1 MKKIDDSNV
10 NKHAKDSIM
19 SSSKYAD
26 YKDVINILL
35 DKDTEYSTDEVD
47 KMIDEFMKRE
57 VE

>member
-1 MKKIDDSNV
+1 MKKTEDSNV
-10 NKHAKDSIM
+10 KHTKESIM

-35 DKDTEYSTDEVD
+35 DKDTEYSIDEVD
-47 KMIDEFMKRE
+47 KMIDEFLKGE

>member
-1 MKKIDDSNV
+1 MKKIDDNNV
-10 NKHAKDSIM
+10 NKHKKDSIM
-19 SSSKYAD
+19 SSSKYVD

-47 KMIDEFMKRE
+47 EMIDEFLKGE

>member
-1 MKKIDDSNV
+1 MKKTEDN
-10 NKHAKDSIM
+10 NFKHKKDSIM

>member
-1 MKKIDDSNV
+1 MKKTEDNNV
-10 NKHAKDSIM
+10 KHTKESIM

-35 DKDTEYSTDEVD
+35 DKDTEYSIDEVD
-47 KMIDEFMKRE
+47 KMIDEFLKGE

>member
-1 MKKIDDSNV
+1 
-10 NKHAKDSIM
+10 M
-19 SSSKYAD
+19 SSSKYVD

-47 KMIDEFMKRE
+47 EMIDEFLKGE

>member
-1 MKKIDDSNV
+1 
-10 NKHAKDSIM
+10 M
-19 SSSKYAD
+19 SSSRYAD

-47 KMIDEFMKRE
+47 KMIDVFLKGE

>member
-1 MKKIDDSNV
+1 
-10 NKHAKDSIM
+10 M
-19 SSSKYAD
+19 SSSKYVD

-47 KMIDEFMKRE
+47 EMIDKFLKGE

>member
-1 MKKIDDSNV
+1 
-10 NKHAKDSIM
+10 M

-26 YKDVINILL
+26 YKDVINILF

>member
-1 MKKIDDSNV
+1 MKKIDDNNV
-10 NKHAKDSIM
+10 NKYKKDSIM

-47 KMIDEFMKRE
+47 KVIDEFMKRE

>member
-10 NKHAKDSIM
+10 NKHTKESIM

-26 YKDVINILL
+26 CKDVINILL
-35 DKDTEYSTDEVD
+35 DKDTEYSIDEVD
-47 KMIDEFMKRE
+47 KMIDDFLKGE

>member
-1 MKKIDDSNV
+1 MKKTEDNNV
-10 NKHAKDSIM
+10 KHTKESIM

-35 DKDTEYSTDEVD
+35 DKDMEHSTDEVD
-47 KMIDEFMKRE
+47 KMIDEFLKGE

>member
-1 MKKIDDSNV
+1 MKKTEDNNV
-10 NKHAKDSIM
+10 KHTKDSIM

-47 KMIDEFMKRE
+47 EMIDEFLKGE

>member
-1 MKKIDDSNV
+1 MKKTEDNNV
-10 NKHAKDSIM
+10 KHTKESIM

-35 DKDTEYSTDEVD
+35 DKDTEYSIDEVD
-47 KMIDEFMKRE
+47 EMIDEFLKGE

>member
-1 MKKIDDSNV
+1 
-10 NKHAKDSIM
+10 M
-19 SSSKYAD
+19 SSSKYVD

>member
-1 MKKIDDSNV
+1 MKKTEDNNV
-10 NKHAKDSIM
+10 KHTKESIM

-47 KMIDEFMKRE
+47 KMIDEFLKDE